1 MSEKFIE
8 SKNKVWLASA
18 GLLTVGLI
26 VGGYLLGDGLLRA
39 KMADRSVTVRGL
51 AERHVTADLATWTIA
66 YSAQSTDLQSAQAD
80 IDRDTTAI
88 TGFFKELG
96 FKADALQPTGANVNQ
111 YSNDGIPQYTIR
123 QRLSLRTEDIEKAQA
138 AVARQFDLV
147 RRGVVLE
154 DGSGM
159 SYTFTKLDEIKPEMV
174 AEATKDARKSAEQF
188 AEDSGTD
195 VDGEFLSGLIPA
207 RIAGRLPGSGSLIL
221 FLGGSNQLRQIAFC
235 GLGGRAVRPEFDRLF
250 PVALGIHH
258 IACLI
263 GDIPGFQSDR
273 RIGAG
278 SFGRLRNIRLG
289 GHKIAG
295 SARQCRRQQP
305 A

>member
-8 SKNKVWLASA
+8 SRNKVWLASA
-18 GLLTVGLI
+18 VLLMIGLI

-51 AERHVTADLATWTIA
+51 AEREVTADLATWTIA

-88 TGFFKELG
+88 TAFFKELG
-96 FKADALQPTGANVNQ
+96 FKADALKPTGANVNQ
-111 YSNDGIPQYTIR
+111 YTNNGIPQYTIR
-123 QRLSLRTEDIEKAQA
+123 QRLSLRTNDIDKAQA

-195 VDGEFLSGLIPA
+195 VGGIKSATQGYFSINSRDGD
-207 RIAGRLPGSGSLIL
+207 AGGYGVTDTPYKK
-221 FLGGSNQLRQIAFC
+221 
-235 GLGGRAVRPEFDRLF
+235 VRVVTTVNFYLD
-250 PVALGIHH
+250 
-258 IACLI
+258 
-263 GDIPGFQSDR
+263 
-273 RIGAG
+273 
-278 SFGRLRNIRLG
+278 
-289 GHKIAG
+289 
-295 SARQCRRQQP
+295 
-305 A
+305 